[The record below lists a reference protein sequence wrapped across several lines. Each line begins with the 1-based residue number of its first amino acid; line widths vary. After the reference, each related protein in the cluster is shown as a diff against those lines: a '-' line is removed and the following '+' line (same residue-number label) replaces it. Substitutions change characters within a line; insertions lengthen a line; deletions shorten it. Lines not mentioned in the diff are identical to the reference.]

1 MRSPTARSANN
12 TAANAKKLT
21 TTPAVYA
28 APCSKACA
36 RDCPECFSNEK
47 TFSDSTGNTQGMT
60 FKIRPPRKANNN
72 QPGRPRFNKSP
83 SNPSAT
89 GTSLTKSRVGTL
101 GSPPAARSICQL
113 PAADCN
119 TPARSSI
126 VPSFKAGSNTASRRV
141 TPCAGLVTR
150 CAALGSITPVLS
162 A

>member
-1 MRSPTARSANN
+1 MRSPMPRNANS
-12 TAANAKKLT
+12 TAAKAKKLT

-28 APCSKACA
+28 APCSKAC
-36 RDCPECFSNEK
+36 RLDCPECFNNEK
-47 TFSDSTGNTQGMT
+47 TFSDNTGNTQGIT

-72 QPGRPRFNKSP
+72 QPGSPKFNKNP

-89 GTSLTKSRVGTL
+89 GTPLTKSRVGTL
-101 GSPPAARSICQL
+101 GSVPAPRSICQL

-126 VPSFKAGSNTASRRV
+126 APSFKAESNTASRRV